1 MIIGMNKLKTFSY
14 LHPLDSNLLLVSYDK
29 YSDDIL
35 ATLLREGDR
44 NVFTEIYNR
53 YWNKLYFIAYRHLK
67 ETYAAEE
74 IVQNVF
80 FSLWQK
86 RETLEIQ
93 GLSAYLAAM
102 TRYAVYKY
110 LAKEKRK
117 QEVEK
122 QGSSNLNRIE
132 SPHDAIDHHAVMELV
147 QKLTNVLPEKC
158 RLVFI
163 HNKLLDKPL
172 DEVANAMD
180 ISIKTAEAHITKAL
194 KIVRS
199 KLGNALHLLLL

>member
-1 MIIGMNKLKTFSY
+1 LA
-14 LHPLDSNLLLVSYDK
+14 LYDT

-35 ATLLREGDR
+35 ASLLKEGDR
-44 NVFTEIYNR
+44 SVFTEIYNR
-53 YWNKLYFIAYRHLK
+53 YWDKLYFVAYRHLK
-67 ETYAAEE
+67 ETFAAEE

-80 FSLWQK
+80 LSLWQK
-86 RETLEIQ
+86 KETLEIQ
-93 GLSAYLAAM
+93 GLSAYLSAM

-122 QGSSNLNRIE
+122 LGTSHLNKID
-132 SPHDAIDHHAVMELV
+132 SPHDAIDHRAVMELV
-147 QKLTNVLPEKC
+147 QKLTNILPEKC

-172 DEVANAMD
+172 EEVAKTMD

-199 KLGNALHLLLL
+199 KLGNTMQLFLL